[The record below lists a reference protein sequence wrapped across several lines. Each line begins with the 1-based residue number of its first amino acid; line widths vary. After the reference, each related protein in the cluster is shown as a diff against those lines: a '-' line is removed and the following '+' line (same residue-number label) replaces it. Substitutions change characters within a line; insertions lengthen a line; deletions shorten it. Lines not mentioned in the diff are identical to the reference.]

1 MGRELGI
8 YRIDFLKSGTAIIKH
23 SDYYLCGRTE
33 FTRDIANLFY
43 LPEKP
48 VYYLL
53 VTRDTTADIPN
64 KVHTVHVKDENE
76 YCSEKEFDIE
86 YAFVNRERIKEIC
99 YENMA
104 KDDTELER
112 EQAML
117 EDARIARQH
126 SITLKEFE
134 NFSDFIDNLSQHL
147 NNYCEEAK
155 DYWNEF
161 REVENTID
169 QTKYQGI
176 ENNTL
181 EDVEQSFILLTYSE

>member
-23 SDYYLCGRTE
+23 SDYNLCGRTE
-33 FTRDIANLFY
+33 FTGDIANLFF

-53 VTRDTTADIPN
+53 VARDNRADILN
-64 KVHTVHVKDENE
+64 NVHTVRIKDENE
-76 YCSEKEFDIE
+76 YYSEKEFDIE
-86 YAFVNRERIKEIC
+86 YAFVDRERIKEIC
-99 YENMA
+99 YKNMT
-104 KDDTELER
+104 KDDIELER

-126 SITLKEFE
+126 SITLNEFE
-134 NFSDFIDNLSQHL
+134 KFSDFIDELSNHF

-176 ENNTL
+176 ESNTS
-181 EDVEQSFILLTYSE
+181 EDVEQSFVLLTYSE

>member
-23 SDYYLCGRTE
+23 SDYNLCGRTE
-33 FTRDIANLFY
+33 FTRDIANLFS

-53 VTRDTTADIPN
+53 VARDITTNIPN
-64 KVHTVHVKDENE
+64 IVHTVRVKDENE
-76 YCSEKEFDIE
+76 YCTEKEFDIE
-86 YAFVNRERIKEIC
+86 YAFVDRERIKEIC
-99 YENMA
+99 YKNMA
-104 KDDTELER
+104 KDDIELER

-134 NFSDFIDNLSQHL
+134 NFSDFIDKLSNHF

-161 REVENTID
+161 REVENTI
-169 QTKYQGI
+169 QQIEVQGT
-176 ENNTL
+176 EDDNL
-181 EDVEQSFILLTYSE
+181 EDIDQSLVLLTYSE

>member
-8 YRIDFLKSGTAIIKH
+8 YRIDFLKSGAAIIKH
-23 SDYYLCGRTE
+23 SDYNLCGRTE
-33 FTRDIANLFY
+33 FTGDIANLFS
-43 LPEKP
+43 LSEKP

-53 VTRDTTADIPN
+53 VTRDITTNIPN
-64 KVHTVHVKDENE
+64 IVHTVNVKDENE

-86 YAFVNRERIKEIC
+86 YAFVDRERIKEIC
-99 YENMA
+99 YKNMA
-104 KDDTELER
+104 KDDIELER

-134 NFSDFIDNLSQHL
+134 NFTDFIDKLSNHF

-169 QTKYQGI
+169 QTKYQEI

-181 EDVEQSFILLTYSE
+181 EDVEQSLVLLTYSE

>member
-23 SDYYLCGRTE
+23 SDYNLCGRTE
-33 FTRDIANLFY
+33 FTRDIANLFS
-43 LPEKP
+43 LAEKP

-53 VTRDTTADIPN
+53 VARDITTNIPN
-64 KVHTVHVKDENE
+64 IVHTVHVRDENE

-86 YAFVNRERIKEIC
+86 YAFVDRERIKEIC
-99 YENMA
+99 YKNMA
-104 KDDTELER
+104 KDDIELER

-126 SITLKEFE
+126 SITLNEFE
-134 NFSDFIDNLSQHL
+134 KFSDFIDKLSNYF

-161 REVENTID
+161 REVENTI
-169 QTKYQGI
+169 QQI
-176 ENNTL
+176 EVEGTADNNL
-181 EDVEQSFILLTYSE
+181 EDIDQSLVLLTYSE